1 MDNSYQHNNTAA
13 QQHNNPLGNKVS
25 LLLLQEQFLPELV
38 DHTDAFRYELTNTQD
53 ATVHTQ
59 KNKGS
64 LPHTD
69 ATRCYMPEPKRKSSA
84 MWGSSSNKKASRQNS
99 SSSRSKNIN
108 VGDAEKLWN
117 EIVDEGTVASM
128 EGISVLCDKLDLDPL
143 EDIRVLVLLWK
154 MGATSKP
161 AQISR
166 DEWMK
171 GCEKLQVDT
180 VAKFKELLPSLEVG
194 FLDNDEF
201 KEFYKVRL
209 RQLVLLHTLH
219 PKPHPPSFLQF
230 CFQFNREGT
239 HKTVDKELV
248 IMLLQLV
255 LKDSNRVSVT
265 RLDSFCRFLESST
278 DYRRITLDQWTSF
291 WDFSQ
296 ECDDLSGYDEN
307 TSAWPVMID
316 EYVEFM
322 QAEK

>member
-1 MDNSYQHNNTAA
+1 
-13 QQHNNPLGNKVS
+13 
-25 LLLLQEQFLPELV
+25 
-38 DHTDAFRYELTNTQD
+38 
-53 ATVHTQ
+53 
-59 KNKGS
+59 
-64 LPHTD
+64 
-69 ATRCYMPEPKRKSSA
+69 

-99 SSSRSKNIN
+99 SSSRCKTIN

-201 KEFYKVRL
+201 KEFYK
-209 RQLVLLHTLH
+209 
-219 PKPHPPSFLQF
+219 F

-255 LKDSNRVSVT
+255 LKDSNRVSVS
-265 RLDSFCRFLESST
+265 RLEFLSISGIDHGLSSHHARSM
-278 DYRRITLDQWTSF
+278 D
-291 WDFSQ
+291 
-296 ECDDLSGYDEN
+296 
-307 TSAWPVMID
+307 
-316 EYVEFM
+316 
-322 QAEK
+322 